1 VRELVFALTF
11 HGAARAKPG
20 STTIRQA
27 RTSAPSQ
34 TLRTTLADGAI
45 HALVE
50 PASGGRAVL
59 ESEVERFPD
68 GSFVEW
74 GTITYG
80 DVGVVSF
87 ETVGRGVVGDSPL
100 GGWKSGAVVWTVTG
114 GTGALAGARGLITS
128 NFAVS
133 DRGEVVD
140 NHFVR
145 LYVPS

>member
-11 HGAARAKPG
+11 QGAAQAKPG
-20 STTIRQA
+20 STTVRQA

-34 TLRTTLADGAI
+34 TLRTVLTEDGI
-45 HALVE
+45 DALME

-74 GTITYG
+74 GTIAYG
-80 DVGVVSF
+80 DVGAVSF
-87 ETVGRGVVGDSPL
+87 ETLGHGVVEDSPVS
-100 GGWKSGAVVWTVTG
+100 GWKTGAVVWTITG
-114 GTGALAGARGLITS
+114 GTGRLAGARGLITS
-128 NFAVS
+128 NFALS

-145 LYVPS
+145 LYVPG